1 MAIYSEHRAI
11 LGNTRH
17 AHKKHTREFPGWFE
31 SKITKLQRETGQQAD
46 DDNFVWGRTDV
57 PEETVNYVAPERS
70 RRENDD
76 EDDTDVESV
85 YTDSDVEESDDE
97 IDCD

>member
-31 SKITKLQRETGQQAD
+31 SKAD

-76 EDDTDVESV
+76 EDGTDVESV